1 MQRLRQQPSTPS
13 PRFASGSDRRRFDN
27 APSVRSNLD
36 RTPVLVGEIKIDAS
50 GVLGCPEVDCTLWA
64 IAPGAR
70 MGEDEHDGLKYR
82 SVSSVS
88 SSVGPSRGR
97 ETRLPTD

>member
-1 MQRLRQQPSTPS
+1 M
-13 PRFASGSDRRRFDN
+13 
-27 APSVRSNLD
+27 
-36 RTPVLVGEIKIDAS
+36 LVGEIKIDAS

-64 IAPGAR
+64 IEFSPGPPGAR

>member
-64 IAPGAR
+64 IEFSPAR
-70 MGEDEHDGLKYR
+70 RAREW
-82 SVSSVS
+82 
-88 SSVGPSRGR
+88 GR
-97 ETRLPTD
+97 MSTTA